1 MKWAQSRSI
10 LRALWKESA
19 EGVYVC
25 VGVRMCVCACVC
37 EFESPMTDLMGGFK
51 EGGRSR
57 GAVVGTELGKHLLSP
72 F

>member
-10 LRALWKESA
+10 LWALWKESD
-19 EGVYVC
+19 GVWVC
-25 VGVRMCVCACVC
+25 VCV
-37 EFESPMTDLMGGFK
+37 FESLVTDLMGGCE
-51 EGGRSR
+51 EGGWSR